1 MRYYVVDVFTDKRFH
16 GNSAGVCL
24 LDKPLDAAIMQQIAA
39 ENNLAET
46 AFLLRANDRF
56 SLRWFTPKVEIDL
69 CGHATLATALV
80 LMNEAEPNCKRVE
93 FETLSGT
100 LTVTRE
106 RDVFLMDFPR
116 RKPVPC
122 EMPALLSEALGAP
135 VLETHSSRDL
145 VAVLQSEETVRAL
158 RPDFALLKQLNDVFA
173 VVVTAK
179 GEQHDFVSRFFA
191 PNAGIDEDPVTGS
204 SHSTLI
210 PFWSERLGKTEMTA
224 AQLSERGG
232 TLICKDTGERVIIGG
247 SGVIYLSG
255 EIVL

>member
-1 MRYYVVDVFTDKRFH
+1 MKYYVVDVFTDKRFH

-46 AFLLRANDRF
+46 AFLLHENDRF

-80 LMNEAEPNCKRVE
+80 LMNEVERDLMRVE

-106 RDVFLMDFPR
+106 QDVLLMDFPR

-122 EMPALLSEALGAP
+122 EVPALLSKALGVQ

-158 RPDFALLKQLNDVFA
+158 RPDFTLLKQLADVFA

-232 TLICKDTGERVIIGG
+232 TLLCKDTGERVIIGG
-247 SGVIYLSG
+247 CGVIYLSG
-255 EIVL
+255 EIIL

>member
-1 MRYYVVDVFTDKRFH
+1 MKYYVVDVFTDKRFH

-46 AFLLRANDRF
+46 AFLLHENDRF

-80 LMNEAEPNCKRVE
+80 LMNEVERDLMRVE

-106 RDVFLMDFPR
+106 QDVLLMDFPR

-122 EMPALLSEALGAP
+122 EVPALLSKALGVQ

-158 RPDFALLKQLNDVFA
+158 RPDFTLLKQLTDVFA

-232 TLICKDTGERVIIGG
+232 TLLCKDTGERVIIGG
-247 SGVIYLSG
+247 CGVIYLSG
-255 EIVL
+255 EIIL